1 VLTFHLSHLRV
12 ELSCSGQTAAL
23 ARTLWG
29 ACKKVVE
36 PTLEEAYEV
45 REVAGVAEIL
55 ARGELLRTTHE
66 PCDVVPYL
74 EQLCYSRMHETTPE
88 HTLFLHGAM
97 VVNAGRPLLLLGPSG
112 SGKSTLS
119 LCAVRTGLAYATD
132 EFIATDGES
141 VWGVPRA
148 IQFDVVSAGSGLP
161 PWLAG
166 VDETRYRLRRHD
178 GSRGVVPLWSPPRRR
193 LAPAGAAAR
202 ATIVAIQRAE
212 SDHLETCDP
221 IESMRMLHEAAYAR
235 PQLDLGA
242 LVSAKRGVR
251 LSWAD
256 PRVALGLLL
265 SRLT

>member
-12 ELSCSGQTAAL
+12 ELSCSGRTAAL

-29 ACKKVVE
+29 ACRKLVE

-45 REVAGVAEIL
+45 REVAGVFEIL
-55 ARGELLRTTHE
+55 ARGELLWTTHE
-66 PCDVVPYL
+66 SCDVVPYL
-74 EQLCYSRMHETTPE
+74 EQVCYSRMHETTPE
-88 HTLFLHGAM
+88 HALFLHGAM

-119 LCAVRTGLAYATD
+119 LCAVRTGLTYATD

-148 IQFDVVSAGSGLP
+148 IQFDVVSEGSGLP

-166 VDETRYRLRRHD
+166 VDENEYRLRRHS
-178 GSRGVVPLWSPPRRR
+178 GSPGVVPLWSPPRQR
-193 LAPAGAAAR
+193 LAPVCAVAR
-202 ATIVAIQRAE
+202 ATVVAIERAE
-212 SDHLETCDP
+212 IDHVETCAP
-221 IESMRMLHEAAYAR
+221 IESMRVLHEAAYAR
-235 PQLDLGA
+235 PRLDLGA
-242 LVSAKRGVR
+242 FVSAKRGVR

-256 PRVALGLLL
+256 PRAALGLLL
-265 SRLT
+265 TLLT